1 MLYILQIITNGCTY
15 RDSDLLTVLSKD
27 NIP

>member
-1 MLYILQIITNGCTY
+1 LQIITNAGCTY